1 MKKLLEKMPAWTLTA
16 LCLGAILWLTLASKP
31 LGDTEI
37 QLFPHADKVAH
48 AIMFGG
54 FSFCIILDY
63 VRKHRWTNCRL
74 LTCVSA
80 ALASIIL
87 GIATE
92 YLQNAMHAGRTG
104 DPLDLC
110 ADFAGAV
117 IVAAISYFIFRI
129 ARPFSI
135 AS

>member
-1 MKKLLEKMPAWTLTA
+1 MPAWTLTA

-63 VRKHRWTNCRL
+63 VRKQGWTKCKP
-74 LTCVSA
+74 LTCVCA
-80 ALASIIL
+80 ALASITL

-92 YLQNAMHAGRTG
+92 YLQNAMHAGRSG

-117 IVAAISYFIFRI
+117 IVAAICYIIFSSKR
-129 ARPFSI
+129 S
-135 AS
+135 